1 MAMSY
6 QLNTRYVSQ
15 RLYRRRAF
23 TLFELLIVAAIV
35 VIIGALVYPAI
46 ANSTGT
52 QNLIR
57 SGDILRTHFAR
68 SRNEAMRSGQTL
80 ALRYELGGRQFIIE
94 PWTTGDEQLE
104 ANIDSPIFNAMG
116 LVAGDESS
124 DRTISNRLLGK
135 LKGLPD
141 QVQFAGGL
149 KQFDDREVVKTD
161 PTLNPNSAQID
172 NTSMADMVSANWSEP
187 VLFYPD
193 GSTSQTEVRLA
204 SDDLQ
209 IFVLVRI
216 RGLTGVAY
224 VTGVMSQQEVS
235 ALDLERLNQ

>member
-1 MAMSY
+1 M
-6 QLNTRYVSQ
+6 
-15 RLYRRRAF
+15 
-23 TLFELLIVAAIV
+23 
-35 VIIGALVYPAI
+35 
-46 ANSTGT
+46 
-52 QNLIR
+52 
-57 SGDILRTHFAR
+57 
-68 SRNEAMRSGQTL
+68 
-80 ALRYELGGRQFIIE
+80 
-94 PWTTGDEQLE
+94 
-104 ANIDSPIFNAMG
+104 
-116 LVAGDESS
+116 
-124 DRTISNRLLGK
+124 
-135 LKGLPD
+135 
-141 QVQFAGGL
+141 
-149 KQFDDREVVKTD
+149 TD